1 LKKNLLLQLTIAVLL
16 PSLGAFLLAWVG
28 FCQFEK
34 TMEGLADS
42 YVQNLARGAAARL
55 ESSKWDL
62 RTDGTLSPEQ
72 FRSRISGFG
81 GFMVDDISVPGM
93 FAVFDSEGNLIYGTS
108 DISLLSI
115 LWDQPVSI
123 APSQKIRGPDGRY
136 YSIAVYPILD
146 RNLFVLAAVS
156 WDKLLGPMV
165 PLATVWP
172 FVIGMLGLLGIF
184 AVYIMWQKVILPLK
198 DLEEEVSMLKWGE
211 EVPLINAPEA
221 VTELQRLREA
231 IVVLAKS
238 AIERVRL
245 SRSYVN
251 DLVKV
256 QEEEHARISRE
267 IHDGPL
273 QDVTALIQRLRLLS
287 LDIDSPDERQKRLDE
302 AEEAA
307 MAGVKEMREL
317 CNNLTPPWLDLGLAQ
332 ALTELAENQSERL
345 GLKISLDLEELP
357 ELPEDITLAFF
368 RITQEAV
375 NNAARHAEASNVKI
389 TLRNTGK
396 AAVLEIVD
404 DGKGFQIPEDIASLR
419 VAGHRGLSNMK
430 ERMSIIGGKLSIS
443 SLPGKGTGI
452 RCELPFENIQ

>member
-1 LKKNLLLQLTIAVLL
+1 
-16 PSLGAFLLAWVG
+16 
-28 FCQFEK
+28 
-34 TMEGLADS
+34 
-42 YVQNLARGAAARL
+42 
-55 ESSKWDL
+55 
-62 RTDGTLSPEQ
+62 
-72 FRSRISGFG
+72 
-81 GFMVDDISVPGM
+81 
-93 FAVFDSEGNLIYGTS
+93 
-108 DISLLSI
+108 
-115 LWDQPVSI
+115 
-123 APSQKIRGPDGRY
+123 
-136 YSIAVYPILD
+136 
-146 RNLFVLAAVS
+146 
-156 WDKLLGPMV
+156 
-165 PLATVWP
+165 
-172 FVIGMLGLLGIF
+172 
-184 AVYIMWQKVILPLK
+184 
-198 DLEEEVSMLKWGE
+198 
-211 EVPLINAPEA
+211 
-221 VTELQRLREA
+221 
-231 IVVLAKS
+231 
-238 AIERVRL
+238 
-245 SRSYVN
+245 
-251 DLVKV
+251 
-256 QEEEHARISRE
+256 
-267 IHDGPL
+267 
-273 QDVTALIQRLRLLS
+273 